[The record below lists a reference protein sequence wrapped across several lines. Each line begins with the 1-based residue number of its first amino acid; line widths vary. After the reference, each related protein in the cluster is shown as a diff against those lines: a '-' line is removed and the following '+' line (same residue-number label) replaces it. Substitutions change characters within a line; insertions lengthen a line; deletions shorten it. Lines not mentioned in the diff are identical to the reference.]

1 MSETLAQLR
10 RQFTSPCPL
19 LRDVMQ
25 HYFPHISSEKHML
38 REIREGRIDL
48 PVTKQ
53 HGTRKA
59 PYLVYLNDLA
69 AFIDANEPNNK
80 PAADQAA

>member
-10 RQFTSPCPL
+10 RQFASPCPL
-19 LRDVMQ
+19 LRDVIPR
-25 HYFPHISSEKHML
+25 YFPHIGSEKHML

-48 PVTKQ
+48 RVTKQ

-59 PYLVYLNDLA
+59 PYLVYLADLA
-69 AFIDANEPNNK
+69 AFIDANDPSNK